1 MGLMSLLRGLR
12 EPKSA
17 TTETPRSA
25 SYRCFG
31 RERLTS
37 VEQGD
42 LKRRL
47 LIQLEREIEEE
58 VDSTDENDVPI
69 NEESALL
76 RTFYEGTACPWTM
89 QLQCVGRDG
98 VPLDFADWARQ
109 GPVEALTV
117 LRRFA
122 TWADEGFAKWDE
134 ETKTLAVP
142 DLLLAQL
149 SESEIGS
156 LRLFPTRTVSLEI
169 QRTGVG
175 GDADCHLK
183 PILRTDR
190 ILYSY
195 ELEGILLKRSRATQF
210 LPPVLFMALD
220 GIERWNASTHLAE
233 DERKVAWARLSD
245 LFRASNLP
253 PLQDVAGHM
262 RLISASQLSIELDP
276 VTGDFRP
283 YLLRPEYKEEGEER
297 RYRPLLTA
305 QQAKDFNVWVKS
317 SLKLPKSFS
326 LGNSTYL
333 VLNPEARVVLDVIA
347 KEARGTP
354 AERAIFVANPRRAVL
369 RALEGQGVVNAD
381 WSERLGQIFF
391 ETPDFLSKRVDA
403 FGPWH
408 PKSCAFVKPIKTN
421 WFDDGDDHF
430 MMTIAGRP
438 TSVTEKEV
446 RQLLA
451 KIRRAEERGD
461 SHITFKDE
469 EFEVAEIDREA
480 LELFLSRIAPEK
492 KEEKSKKDS
501 GDDSEKSGKSG
512 KIEAEHDEVVRFG
525 PIITDNLKQ
534 LGYFAKIN
542 PRPDWRAPV
551 KGFVNGISLYE
562 HQQHAVEWLQD
573 LWRRGIPGA
582 LLADDMGLGKT
593 LQCLAF
599 LKWIEDCQ
607 KEGDTEDAAPALIVA
622 PTGLVMNW
630 KQEAANYFGGNL
642 PAPLVLTGREAGKMI
657 GLPFSVRKERIEK
670 EAWVIT
676 SYETM
681 RDKIEL
687 FGNIRWGLVVF
698 DEAQRIKTPISLVT
712 ECAKSLKQNFVL
724 ALTGTPVENSL
735 TDLWSIL
742 DAVVPGFMGTL
753 SDFNAKYVK
762 ADNPNESGRTL
773 HELLTGQYEA
783 AGEPVRLM
791 MRRVKRDCL
800 SALPAKR
807 TEVRAKT
814 MPPEQREAYREAAAG
829 RRLSKSGAAPVKGKG
844 SGLQKLQA
852 LMNVSLLPDPID
864 KGLELTDDVI
874 SRSGRLQALFEI
886 LDDIHAKNEKVI
898 IFVNRVSVI
907 GAVARAIQ
915 RRYNLTSIPE
925 TIEGSMLPKARQRV
939 VNRFQTAPAG
949 FDALVLSIRAASTG
963 ITLTAANHV
972 IHLERWWNPAVEDQA
987 SDRVYRI
994 GQKAS
999 EVVIHIPQAVFD
1011 VNAPESDRSFD
1022 AILEQ
1027 FLNRKRVLSRSVL
1040 VPAVG
1045 ENDEEELAQAV
1056 LEAAED

>member
-1 MGLMSLLRGLR
+1 MGLMSFLRGLR
-12 EPKSA
+12 EPKSSS
-17 TTETPRSA
+17 TETLRSA
-25 SYRCFG
+25 SYRCAG

-37 VEQGD
+37 ADLED

-47 LIQLEREIEEE
+47 LIQLEREADEEVGSAEENEIRIEEE
-58 VDSTDENDVPI
+58 SL
-69 NEESALL
+69 LL
-76 RTFYEGTACPWTM
+76 RTFYEGTECPWTM
-89 QLQCVGRDG
+89 LLQCVGKDG
-98 VPLDFADWARQ
+98 TPLDFADWAQQ
-109 GPVEALTV
+109 GPVEALPV

-122 TWADEGFAKWDE
+122 AWADEDFATWNE
-134 ETKTLAVP
+134 ETKTFAVP

-149 SESEIGS
+149 SESEIGT
-156 LRLFPTRTVSLEI
+156 LRLFPARTISLEI

-175 GDADCHLK
+175 GSADCHLK
-183 PILRTDR
+183 PVLRTDR

-195 ELEGILLKRSRATQF
+195 ELEGILLKRSRATQI

-220 GIERWNASTHLAE
+220 AVERWNTSASLPE
-233 DERKVAWARLSD
+233 DERKVAWAGLSD

-253 PLQDVAGHM
+253 TLQDVAGRM
-262 RLISASQLSIELDP
+262 RLITASQLSIEFDP
-276 VTGDFRP
+276 DTGDFRP
-283 YLLRPEYKEEGEER
+283 YLLRPEYKAEGEER
-297 RYRPLLTA
+297 RFRPLLTA

-317 SLKLPKSFS
+317 SSKLPKSFS
-326 LGNSTYL
+326 LGNNTYL

-354 AERAIFVANPRRAVL
+354 AERAAFVANPRRAVL
-369 RALEGQGVVNAD
+369 RALESQGGVNAD
-381 WSERLGQIFF
+381 WSERLSQTFF

-438 TSVTEKEV
+438 TPVTEKEV

-480 LELFLSRIAPEK
+480 LELFLAQIAPEK
-492 KEEKSKKDS
+492 KEEKPKKESD
-501 GDDSEKSGKSG
+501 DDSEKSKKSG
-512 KIEAEHDEVVRFG
+512 ESKAEHNEAVRFG

-562 HQQHAVEWLQD
+562 HQREAVEWLQD

-599 LKWIEDCQ
+599 LKWIDDCQ
-607 KEGDTEDAAPALIVA
+607 KEGDGEDAAPALIVA

-630 KQEAANYFGGNL
+630 KQEAENYFGGNL

-657 GLPFSVRKERIEK
+657 GLPFSVRKDRIEK
-670 EAWVIT
+670 DAWVIT

-762 ADNPNESGRTL
+762 AEDPIESGRTL

-829 RRLSKSGAAPVKGKG
+829 RRLSKPGATLVKGKG

-852 LMNVSLLPDPID
+852 LMSVSLLPDPID

-874 SRSGRLQALFEI
+874 RRSGRLQAFFEI

-898 IFVNRVSVI
+898 IFVNRLAVI

-915 RRYNLTSIPE
+915 RRYNLPSIPE
-925 TIEGSMLPKARQRV
+925 TIEGSMPPKARQRV

-1011 VNAPESDRSFD
+1011 ENAPESDRSFD
-1022 AILEQ
+1022 AILER
-1027 FLNRKRVLSRSVL
+1027 FLNQKRELSRSVL

-1045 ENDEEELAQAV
+1045 ENDEEALARAV
-1056 LEAAED
+1056 LEAAEE

>member
-122 TWADEGFAKWDE
+122 TWADEEFAKWDE

-438 TSVTEKEV
+438 TPVTEKEV

-501 GDDSEKSGKSG
+501 GEDSEKPEKSG

-599 LKWIEDCQ
+599 LKWIDDCQ

-630 KQEAANYFGGNL
+630 KQEAENYFGGNL

-762 ADNPNESGRTL
+762 ADDPIKSGRTL

-1022 AILEQ
+1022 AILER
-1027 FLNRKRVLSRSVL
+1027 FLNKKREMSRSVL

-1045 ENDEEELAQAV
+1045 ENDEEELVQTV
-1056 LEAAED
+1056 LQAAED

>member
-12 EPKSA
+12 EPKYA
-17 TTETPRSA
+17 TTEMPRSA

-58 VDSTDENDVPI
+58 VDSTDESDVPI

-76 RTFYEGTACPWTM
+76 RTFYEGTACPWIM

-122 TWADEGFAKWDE
+122 TWADEEFAKWDE

-253 PLQDVAGHM
+253 PLQDVAGRM

-283 YLLRPEYKEEGEER
+283 YLLRPEYKTEGEER

-317 SLKLPKSFS
+317 SLKLPKSFA

-354 AERAIFVANPRRAVL
+354 AERAAFVANPRRAVL
-369 RALEGQGVVNAD
+369 RALEGQGGVNAD
-381 WSERLGQIFF
+381 WSERLGQTFF

-430 MMTIAGRP
+430 IMTIAGRP
-438 TSVTEKEV
+438 TPVTEKEV

-451 KIRRAEERGD
+451 KIRRAEEHGD

-501 GDDSEKSGKSG
+501 GEDSEKSEKSG

-599 LKWIEDCQ
+599 LKWIDDCQ

-630 KQEAANYFGGNL
+630 KQEAENYFGGNL

-762 ADNPNESGRTL
+762 ADDPGRTL

-800 SALPAKR
+800 SALPTKR

-1022 AILEQ
+1022 AILER
-1027 FLNRKRVLSRSVL
+1027 FLNKKREMSRSVL
-1040 VPAVG
+1040 APAVG
-1045 ENDEEELAQAV
+1045 ENDEEELAQTV

>member
-1 MGLMSLLRGLR
+1 MGLISLLRGLR

-17 TTETPRSA
+17 TTEMPRSA

-37 VEQGD
+37 AEQVD

-58 VDSTDENDVPI
+58 VDSTDESDVPI

-122 TWADEGFAKWDE
+122 TWADEEFAKWDE

-253 PLQDVAGHM
+253 PLQDVAGRM

-283 YLLRPEYKEEGEER
+283 YLLRPEYKAEGEER

-317 SLKLPKSFS
+317 SLKLPKSFA

-354 AERAIFVANPRRAVL
+354 AERAAFVANPRRAVL
-369 RALEGQGVVNAD
+369 RALEGQGGVNAD
-381 WSERLGQIFF
+381 WSERLGQTFF

-438 TSVTEKEV
+438 TPVTEKEV

-501 GDDSEKSGKSG
+501 GEDSEK
-512 KIEAEHDEVVRFG
+512 
-525 PIITDNLKQ
+525 
-534 LGYFAKIN
+534 
-542 PRPDWRAPV
+542 
-551 KGFVNGISLYE
+551 
-562 HQQHAVEWLQD
+562 
-573 LWRRGIPGA
+573 
-582 LLADDMGLGKT
+582 
-593 LQCLAF
+593 
-599 LKWIEDCQ
+599 
-607 KEGDTEDAAPALIVA
+607 
-622 PTGLVMNW
+622 
-630 KQEAANYFGGNL
+630 
-642 PAPLVLTGREAGKMI
+642 
-657 GLPFSVRKERIEK
+657 
-670 EAWVIT
+670 
-676 SYETM
+676 
-681 RDKIEL
+681 
-687 FGNIRWGLVVF
+687 
-698 DEAQRIKTPISLVT
+698 
-712 ECAKSLKQNFVL
+712 
-724 ALTGTPVENSL
+724 
-735 TDLWSIL
+735 
-742 DAVVPGFMGTL
+742 
-753 SDFNAKYVK
+753 
-762 ADNPNESGRTL
+762 
-773 HELLTGQYEA
+773 
-783 AGEPVRLM
+783 
-791 MRRVKRDCL
+791 
-800 SALPAKR
+800 
-807 TEVRAKT
+807 
-814 MPPEQREAYREAAAG
+814 PE
-829 RRLSKSGAAPVKGKG
+829 
-844 SGLQKLQA
+844 
-852 LMNVSLLPDPID
+852 
-864 KGLELTDDVI
+864 
-874 SRSGRLQALFEI
+874 
-886 LDDIHAKNEKVI
+886 
-898 IFVNRVSVI
+898 
-907 GAVARAIQ
+907 
-915 RRYNLTSIPE
+915 
-925 TIEGSMLPKARQRV
+925 
-939 VNRFQTAPAG
+939 
-949 FDALVLSIRAASTG
+949 
-963 ITLTAANHV
+963 
-972 IHLERWWNPAVEDQA
+972 
-987 SDRVYRI
+987 
-994 GQKAS
+994 
-999 EVVIHIPQAVFD
+999 
-1011 VNAPESDRSFD
+1011 
-1022 AILEQ
+1022 
-1027 FLNRKRVLSRSVL
+1027 
-1040 VPAVG
+1040 
-1045 ENDEEELAQAV
+1045 
-1056 LEAAED
+1056 

>member
-1 MGLMSLLRGLR
+1 
-12 EPKSA
+12 
-17 TTETPRSA
+17 
-25 SYRCFG
+25 
-31 RERLTS
+31 
-37 VEQGD
+37 
-42 LKRRL
+42 
-47 LIQLEREIEEE
+47 
-58 VDSTDENDVPI
+58 
-69 NEESALL
+69 
-76 RTFYEGTACPWTM
+76 
-89 QLQCVGRDG
+89 
-98 VPLDFADWARQ
+98 
-109 GPVEALTV
+109 
-117 LRRFA
+117 
-122 TWADEGFAKWDE
+122 
-134 ETKTLAVP
+134 
-142 DLLLAQL
+142 
-149 SESEIGS
+149 
-156 LRLFPTRTVSLEI
+156 
-169 QRTGVG
+169 
-175 GDADCHLK
+175 
-183 PILRTDR
+183 
-190 ILYSY
+190 
-195 ELEGILLKRSRATQF
+195 
-210 LPPVLFMALD
+210 
-220 GIERWNASTHLAE
+220 
-233 DERKVAWARLSD
+233 
-245 LFRASNLP
+245 
-253 PLQDVAGHM
+253 
-262 RLISASQLSIELDP
+262 
-276 VTGDFRP
+276 
-283 YLLRPEYKEEGEER
+283 
-297 RYRPLLTA
+297 
-305 QQAKDFNVWVKS
+305 
-317 SLKLPKSFS
+317 
-326 LGNSTYL
+326 
-333 VLNPEARVVLDVIA
+333 
-347 KEARGTP
+347 
-354 AERAIFVANPRRAVL
+354 
-369 RALEGQGVVNAD
+369 
-381 WSERLGQIFF
+381 
-391 ETPDFLSKRVDA
+391 
-403 FGPWH
+403 
-408 PKSCAFVKPIKTN
+408 
-421 WFDDGDDHF
+421 
-430 MMTIAGRP
+430 
-438 TSVTEKEV
+438 
-446 RQLLA
+446 
-451 KIRRAEERGD
+451 
-461 SHITFKDE
+461 
-469 EFEVAEIDREA
+469 
-480 LELFLSRIAPEK
+480 
-492 KEEKSKKDS
+492 
-501 GDDSEKSGKSG
+501 
-512 KIEAEHDEVVRFG
+512 
-525 PIITDNLKQ
+525 
-534 LGYFAKIN
+534 
-542 PRPDWRAPV
+542 
-551 KGFVNGISLYE
+551 
-562 HQQHAVEWLQD
+562 
-573 LWRRGIPGA
+573 
-582 LLADDMGLGKT
+582 
-593 LQCLAF
+593 
-599 LKWIEDCQ
+599 
-607 KEGDTEDAAPALIVA
+607 
-622 PTGLVMNW
+622 
-630 KQEAANYFGGNL
+630 
-642 PAPLVLTGREAGKMI
+642 MI

-762 ADNPNESGRTL
+762 ADDPIKSGRTL

-800 SALPAKR
+800 SALPTKR

-1022 AILEQ
+1022 AILER
-1027 FLNRKRVLSRSVL
+1027 FLNKKREMSRSVL

-1045 ENDEEELAQAV
+1045 ENDEEELAQTV